1 VRATCLIAQQAQ
13 LQVQAQQ
20 LVLVQELERELQQA

>member
-1 VRATCLIAQQAQ
+1 LIAQQAQ